1 MKIIRYQI
9 GTSLLEILISV
20 VILALGL
27 LGLAGLQVNSLQYQ
41 KTSSSRSEATQAA
54 YDMGERIRTN
64 WPLTTEANFSNER
77 MANESRYNL
86 VRTYADAS
94 NSASAWVTSCGVGS
108 NCTPD
113 ALANDDFAGW
123 INNLGRR
130 LPGGA
135 GSVSVVRATN
145 VNPVSAFD
153 VTVMWKEQ
161 GFVTRDIT
169 CPRAVSAGDGVRCI
183 TVRVTI

>member
-1 MKIIRYQI
+1 MKNIHYQI
-9 GTSLLEILISV
+9 GTTLLEILISV

-64 WPLTTEANFSNER
+64 WPLTTDANFNNER
-77 MANESRYNL
+77 TANESRYNL

-94 NSASAWVTSCGVGS
+94 NSTSAWVTSCGAGS
-108 NCTPD
+108 NCSPD

-123 INNLGRR
+123 MNNLGRR

-135 GSVSVVRATN
+135 GSICVV
-145 VNPVSAFD
+145 
-153 VTVMWKEQ
+153 
-161 GFVTRDIT
+161 
-169 CPRAVSAGDGVRCI
+169 
-183 TVRVTI
+183 